1 MNGSNPDSYTA
12 GSANAGQAHC
22 PSLDFLTFEDKI
34 LYLRLKHGA
43 EPGTLGRL
51 DVHALPSA
59 RETFNG
65 TARGHSA
72 AQAIK
77 AAQTL
82 VNNFRMGQTPRPWSE
97 WKEDESIDVQPT
109 ISSVDL
115 EVAGIVQRYNST
127 KEIGELELALTW
139 VPEEELEA
147 HGCEHIPPRE
157 IDGVSRGSTQASLP
171 TTNAALPG

>member
-22 PSLDFLTFEDKI
+22 PSLDSLTFENKI

-59 RETFNG
+59 RKTFNE
-65 TARGHSA
+65 TAEGHSA

-77 AAQTL
+77 AAQSL
-82 VNNFRMGQTPRPWSE
+82 VNDFRMRQTPRTWSE

-109 ISSVDL
+109 MSSVDW
-115 EVAGIVQRYNST
+115 EVAGIVDRYNST
-127 KEIGELELALTW
+127 KVIGELELALTW
-139 VPEEELEA
+139 VPEKTLEA
-147 HGCEHIPPRE
+147 RGCGHIPPRE
-157 IDGVSRGSTQASLP
+157 IDGVSRQSTQASLL
-171 TTNAALPG
+171 TTNATLPE